1 MELTNEKSAT
11 KATYFSIVGN
21 ILLAAIKL
29 ISGFLGNSYALIADG
44 IESTTDIFSSFFV
57 LLGFK
62 YAQRPPD
69 ENHPYG
75 HSRIE
80 PLITFLVVAF
90 LVTSAT
96 VIAYESIINIQTP
109 HKIPEAWTLIVLAVI
124 ILWKEGAYRYVSK
137 KAKAIKSSSLRADA
151 WHHRS
156 DAITSVTAF
165 IGISIALYF
174 GEGYETADDWAALF
188 ASAFILYNAY
198 LIFRPALGEIMDE
211 HLYDDLIEDIRKI
224 SITVNGIKGTEKCF
238 VRKAGMKYLVELH
251 AMVNGKITVEE
262 GHFLAHKLQDTI
274 QEELPEIAHITIH
287 VEPSYQSINTELDRQ
302 FNRTKT

>member
-1 MELTNEKSAT
+1 MESTNEASAI
-11 KATYFSIVGN
+11 KATYFSLLSN
-21 ILLAAIKL
+21 TLLAGVKL

-44 IESTTDIFSSFFV
+44 IESTADIFSSFFV

-62 YAQRPPD
+62 YAQKPPD
-69 ENHPYG
+69 ENHPFG

-80 PLITFLVVAF
+80 PLITFMVVAF

-96 VIAYESIINIQTP
+96 VIGYESIVNIRTP
-109 HKIPEAWTLIVLAVI
+109 HKVPEAWTLIVLAGI
-124 ILWKEGAYRYVSK
+124 ILWKEGSYRYVLNKNK
-137 KAKAIKSSSLRADA
+137 KINSSSLKADA

-165 IGISIALYF
+165 IGISIALIF
-174 GEGYETADDWAALF
+174 GKGYETADDWAALF

-211 HLYDDLIEDIRKI
+211 HLYDDVVADIRKI
-224 SITVNGIKGTEKCF
+224 ALTVDGIEGTEKCF

-251 AMVNGKITVEE
+251 ALVDGDISVAE
-262 GHFLAHKLQDTI
+262 GHYLAHQLQDTL
-274 QEELPEIAHITIH
+274 QDQLPEIAHITIH
-287 VEPSYQSINTELDRQ
+287 VEPDKRQ
-302 FNRTKT
+302 YLE